1 MSSLWPAMLYA
12 EQALDAKDL
21 NAVALDGSNNH
32 IELVRNTLLQHVTLV
47 ALTDD
52 TKDWQAELI
61 LLNGQDLKAIEQQ
74 ASQILKRLYD
84 FWQLTESMPS
94 QASLLAQTI
103 AIEPRAKDYLWVTN
117 RIRFLLWLH
126 SQDPWPTIDYE
137 HVIRPGDQHASLI
150 PIAKRLKQLGDDQ
163 GEGIIVDEVNPQLTP
178 ELVGVLKAFQARHGL
193 SSDGVI
199 GPQTL
204 YWINQTPY
212 QRARLLAYNFVM
224 KTQYLRNLEP
234 TYLLVNIPAFELVL
248 VDKGEA
254 TLTSKVIVGRSDRQ
268 TPVLSS
274 LVSNIVVNPA
284 WRVPRSIVRNDLLPK
299 IRKDGSYLAQRNFD
313 VFDFNG
319 NPMNLDAQMLQAE
332 ANGNFPYSLIQQPGS
347 SNALGKYKL
356 HFNNGFN
363 VYLHDTPDKHLF
375 KQSMRALSSGCIRV
389 DKIDE
394 LAQWIANEQMF
405 NSRQWQSLTQR
416 DATKTQWFS
425 LKNNVPVHLVYWT
438 AWMTGPGLPQFR
450 TDIYD
455 MQSFTNDTRLSD
467 VTAKVSL

>member
-1 MSSLWPAMLYA
+1 MTSLWPAMLYA

-21 NAVALDGSNNH
+21 NAVALNGSNNH

-61 LLNGQDLKAIEQQ
+61 LLNSQDLKAIEQQ

-126 SQDPWPTIDYE
+126 SQDPWPTISYE

-163 GEGIIVDEVNPQLTP
+163 GESIIVDEVNPQLTP

-234 TYLLVNIPAFELVL
+234 TYLLVNIP
-248 VDKGEA
+248 
-254 TLTSKVIVGRSDRQ
+254 
-268 TPVLSS
+268 
-274 LVSNIVVNPA
+274 
-284 WRVPRSIVRNDLLPK
+284 
-299 IRKDGSYLAQRNFD
+299 
-313 VFDFNG
+313 
-319 NPMNLDAQMLQAE
+319 
-332 ANGNFPYSLIQQPGS
+332 
-347 SNALGKYKL
+347 
-356 HFNNGFN
+356 
-363 VYLHDTPDKHLF
+363 
-375 KQSMRALSSGCIRV
+375 
-389 DKIDE
+389 
-394 LAQWIANEQMF
+394 
-405 NSRQWQSLTQR
+405 
-416 DATKTQWFS
+416 
-425 LKNNVPVHLVYWT
+425 
-438 AWMTGPGLPQFR
+438 
-450 TDIYD
+450 
-455 MQSFTNDTRLSD
+455 
-467 VTAKVSL
+467 